1 MWWRLHYGGRGGSVS
16 LAVSAADIALHDL
29 LARRLGV
36 PLWRLLGGFDAAVP
50 CYAGGI
56 DLEFTLD
63 ALLKQTD
70 DNLDKGF
77 RAIKMKVGRARLSED
92 AERVKAMRAH
102 LGADFPLMAD
112 ANMRW
117 TVDELIR
124 AARAFRDS
132 NLIWLEEPTIPDDVA
147 GHARIVREG
156 GVPIATGE
164 NLHTLHE
171 FTQMIAAGGVTFP
184 EPDVTNCGG
193 ITVFMKVAHLAEAYN
208 LPVTSHGAHDLTVHL
223 LAALPNRSYLEVHGF
238 GLDRYIERPIV
249 IRDGVALAPDT
260 PGHGVAFD
268 WKALEKVRAG
278 GTLMTDTR
286 PFDPALFRADAIAS
300 RHRATQ
306 RADDPVA
313 DRPLPEWWVL
323 GAETFR
329 AARRRGEGPFPR
341 AGDVASGAH
350 LHDHRQGRQRNSVA
364 RDRPGQSA
372 RHLSAYPRRRLGAW
386 RRRHAG
392 PDAGAHRRQH
402 RPGGG
407 QRGISA
413 GSGAS
418 VSGRP
423 GRLRGRRGVAG
434 AERQEGIRHRR
445 ADHWRRVRLAAICRR
460 SPSCAC
466 AIVTVTPDSAAPI
479 WFMAPSI

>member
-1 MWWRLHYGGRGGSVS
+1 MHALIDQGLRPVLIGADADLIEALWNKMWWRLHYGGRGGSVS

-36 PLWRLLGGFDAAVP
+36 PLWRMLGGFDPAVP

-70 DNLDKGF
+70 GNLDKGF

-92 AERVKAMRAH
+92 AERVRAMRAH

-117 TVDELIR
+117 TVDESIR

-132 NLIWLEEPTIPDDVA
+132 NLTWLEEPTIPDDVA

-249 IRDGVALAPDT
+249 IRDGSGACAGYARPWRCLRLE
-260 PGHGVAFD
+260 GVG
-268 WKALEKVRAG
+268 KGPRRRH
-278 GTLMTDTR
+278 TMTDTR
-286 PFDPALFRADAIAS
+286 PFDPGLVPRRRDRA
-300 RHRATQ
+300 RHREAE
-306 RADDPVA
+306 RANDPVA
-313 DRPLPEWWVL
+313 DRIAGLVD
-323 GAETFR
+323 
-329 AARRRGEGPFPR
+329 RRRRSVSRRPSAGR
-341 AGDVASGAH
+341 RSVSRSGDVQSGAH
-350 LHDHRQGRQRNSVA
+350 HHDHRQGRQRDPA
-364 RDRPGQSA
+364 AGDRSGQSA
-372 RHLSAYPRRRLGAW
+372 RHLSASSMAAAGCSAVPTCRIRCWNASPTTPARRWSAW
-386 RRRHAG
+386 NIG
-392 PDAGAHRRQH
+392 
-402 RPGGG
+402 
-407 QRGISA
+407 
-413 GSGAS
+413 
-418 VSGRP
+418 
-423 GRLRGRRGVAG
+423 
-434 AERQEGIRHRR
+434 
-445 ADHWRRVRLAAICRR
+445 WR
-460 SPSCAC
+460 
-466 AIVTVTPDSAAPI
+466 
-479 WFMAPSI
+479 PSIRIRPARTIVRPRPPGWCRTDARNSAPMR